1 MTADVVSPTAV
12 EPLLRVRELRKYCA
26 PQNHWGKRH
35 EIAAVD
41 GIDFE
46 IPAGKT
52 LALVGSSGS
61 GKSTVARCVT
71 RLERPDAGQV
81 FLAGTDIAMLRS
93 RELRPFRSK
102 IQMVFQDPTTAMNP
116 RFSAAEVVE
125 EPMLIAG
132 LGDKARR
139 RERIRGLMAEAGLSP
154 DCTDRLASNF
164 SGGQKQRLA
173 IARALAVQPKLLI
186 LDEALSGLD
195 LSTRAQIISLLLN
208 LQAAHSLTYLLIS
221 HDLALVSA
229 MADLLAVMVNGSIA
243 EQGSLQQLV
252 SNPQHPDTRTL
263 LESAQ
268 TSASNLRAA
277 MGVAG

>member
-1 MTADVVSPTAV
+1 MTANVVSPSA
-12 EPLLRVRELRKYCA
+12 EPLLRVRELRKHYA
-26 PQNHWGKRH
+26 PHGNFWRKRH
-35 EIAAVD
+35 KIAAVD
-41 GIDFE
+41 GVDLE

-81 FLAGTDIAMLRS
+81 FVAGTDIAMLRS

-102 IQMVFQDPTTAMNP
+102 IQLVFQDPTTAMNP

-125 EPMLIAG
+125 EPMLIAS
-132 LGDKARR
+132 LDDKTRR
-139 RERIRGLMAEAGLSP
+139 RGRVCALMAEVGLSP
-154 DCTDRLASNF
+154 DWENRLVSNF

-173 IARALAVQPKLLI
+173 IARALAVQPKLLV

-195 LSTRAQIISLLLN
+195 LATQSQIANLLRDV
-208 LQAAHSLTYLLIS
+208 QAMHSLTYLLIS
-221 HDLALVSA
+221 HDLSLVSS
-229 MADLLAVMVNGSIA
+229 MADLVAVIVNGRIA
-243 EQGSLQQLV
+243 EQGSTEQVL
-252 SNPQHPDTRTL
+252 SNPQHPATRAL
-263 LESAQ
+263 LASAQ

>member
-1 MTADVVSPTAV
+1 MTANVALPSV
-12 EPLLRVRELRKYCA
+12 EPLLRVRGLTKQYARRGT
-26 PQNHWGKRH
+26 HWGKRH
-35 EIAAVD
+35 KIPAVN
-41 GIDFE
+41 GVAFE
-46 IPAGKT
+46 IPPGKT

-93 RELRPFRSK
+93 HELRPFRSK
-102 IQMVFQDPTTAMNP
+102 IQLVFQDPTTAMNP
-116 RFSAAEVVE
+116 RFSAAEILE

-132 LGDKARR
+132 LGDRAWRD
-139 RERIRGLMAEAGLSP
+139 ERIRRLMAEVGLAP
-154 DCTDRLASNF
+154 DWADRLASNF

-173 IARALAVQPKLLI
+173 IARALAVQPKLLV

-195 LSTRAQIISLLLN
+195 LSTRAQIIDLLLN
-208 LQAAHSLTYLLIS
+208 LQAAHSLTFLLIS

-229 MADLLAVMVNGSIA
+229 MADLLAVMVNGRIA

-268 TSASNLRAA
+268 VSASNLRAA